1 MPTGVRTVLGRCVGV
16 EEELLLVDPSSGHA
30 LALSA
35 AVLRDAPEADYAALT
50 SELTRQQIET
60 NTRLC
65 AAVVARPWPHWRSGS
80 NYAADGTELE
90 LIPQCTVLVTND
102 DGIDSRGLATLAAAA
117 VRAGLNVVVAA
128 PSRQF
133 SGAGAGLIATT
144 REGWTVVERRQLPG
158 LPGVEAYALEAQ
170 PGYIVRAALRGWLDP
185 APELVLSG
193 INHGANVGRAILHS
207 GTVGAALT
215 AGVNGVRGLAV
226 SLDIGLRPTQPPH
239 WDTAAHLLSD
249 ILDVLAGAPHGT
261 VLTLNVPDRPLDAL
275 GELRHASLAEFGT
288 VQTRVDR
295 VEDGQLRVAQV
306 ELDTP
311 PEAGSDSA
319 LLAAGHPTL
328 TALES
333 VSEASALTLSQRSES
348 ATPGMT

>member
-1 MPTGVRTVLGRCVGV
+1 MGAELVPRCK
-16 EEELLLVDPSSGHA
+16 
-30 LALSA
+30 
-35 AVLRDAPEADYAALT
+35 
-50 SELTRQQIET
+50 
-60 NTRLC
+60 
-65 AAVVARPWPHWRSGS
+65 
-80 NYAADGTELE
+80 
-90 LIPQCTVLVTND
+90 VLVTND
-102 DGIDSRGLATLAAAA
+102 DGIDSRGLVSLAAAA
-117 VRAGLNVVVAA
+117 VQAGLDVVVAA
-128 PSRQF
+128 PSREF
-133 SGAGAGLIATT
+133 SGAGAGLMATT

-158 LPGVEAYALEAQ
+158 LAGVEAYALAAQ

-226 SLDIGLRPTQPPH
+226 SLDTGPRPVTSPH
-239 WDTAAHLLSD
+239 WDTAVHLLPGV
-249 ILDVLAGAPHGT
+249 LDLLTGAPRGT
-261 VLTLNVPDRPLDAL
+261 VLTLNVPDRPVEAL
-275 GELRHASLAEFGT
+275 GELRYASLAEFGT

-295 VEDGQLRVAQV
+295 VEDGQLCFARV

-311 PEAGSDSA
+311 PEVGSDSA

-333 VSEASALTLSQRSES
+333 VSEASVPILSHRAASP
-348 ATPGMT
+348 APGMTWGI

>member
-1 MPTGVRTVLGRCVGV
+1 M
-16 EEELLLVDPSSGHA
+16 
-30 LALSA
+30 
-35 AVLRDAPEADYAALT
+35 
-50 SELTRQQIET
+50 
-60 NTRLC
+60 
-65 AAVVARPWPHWRSGS
+65 
-80 NYAADGTELE
+80 
-90 LIPQCTVLVTND
+90 
-102 DGIDSRGLATLAAAA
+102 AAAA
-117 VRAGLNVVVAA
+117 VRAGLDVIVAA

-144 REGWTVVERRQLPG
+144 REGGTVVERRQLPG

-185 APELVLSG
+185 APELVLAG

-226 SLDIGLRPTQPPH
+226 SLDIGRRPAQSPH
-239 WDTAAHLLSD
+239 WDTAAYLLPGV
-249 ILDVLAGAPHGT
+249 LDVLIGAPPGT
-261 VLTLNVPDRPLDAL
+261 VLTLNVPDRPATAL

-295 VEDGQLRVAQV
+295 VENGQLCLAQV
-306 ELDTP
+306 ELDIP
-311 PEAGSDSA
+311 PKAGTDSA

-333 VSEASALTLSQRSES
+333 VSEAAASTLSQRSV
-348 ATPGMT
+348 